1 MRYCI
6 PVYGDRIAPRCTI
19 AEALLFVKNGWGKT
33 DEEALVALRDQ
44 TWLEV
49 TELMVRHRVGTLVCG
64 GISRESRSALDD
76 LGITVIDNV
85 AATIKSVLKAI
96 DDEEL
101 KSGFGLEMDDPVD
114 RVLDAT
120 AGNPDP
126 DDRRA
131 KTKNDDEPREARR

>member
-19 AEALLFVKNGWGKT
+19 AEALLFVTSGWGRT
-33 DEEALVALRDQ
+33 DEETLVALRDR
-44 TWLEV
+44 TWLEI

-64 GISRESRSALDD
+64 GLPRESRSALDD
-76 LGITVIDNV
+76 LGIAVIDNV
-85 AATIKSVLKAI
+85 ATTIKSVLKAI
-96 DDEEL
+96 DDDEL
-101 KSGFGLEMDDPVD
+101 RPGFGLEMADPVD

-120 AGNPDP
+120 AGDDEP

-131 KTKNDDEPREARR
+131 KTRNDDEPREAWK

>member
-19 AEALLFVKNGWGKT
+19 AEALLFVTIGWGRM
-33 DEEALVALRDQ
+33 DEAPLVELRDQ
-44 TWLEV
+44 TWLEI

-64 GISRESRSALDD
+64 GLPRASRSALDD

-85 AATIKSVLKAI
+85 ASTVEAI
-96 DDEEL
+96 LAAISRDEL
-101 KSGFGLEMDDPVD
+101 KPGFGLEMADPMD

-120 AGNPDP
+120 AG
-126 DDRRA
+126 DDSRDVEET
-131 KTKNDDEPREARR
+131 KTRNDDEPREAWR